1 MAITKKIG
9 FDSFYQGDSFTYKL
23 EFDNDEFDITGYQF
37 IITFKTSKSDTDDYA
52 VLIKRFTA
60 PNNVYSRAGKVF
72 LPFESTDTSRFTP
85 GTYYYDIQVVT
96 NDFPAK
102 VFTILDSKVRSI
114 LGTTR
119 FDK

>member
-1 MAITKKIG
+1 MK
-9 FDSFYQGDSFTYKL
+9 
-23 EFDNDEFDITGYQF
+23 NDEFDITGYQF

-85 GTYYYDIQVVT
+85 GTYYYDIQFTVDLCVT
-96 NDFPAK
+96 TYIQGNFQVIQD
-102 VFTILDSKVRSI
+102 VTY
-114 LGTTR
+114 G
-119 FDK
+119 